1 MFQQQTINNK
11 RLKQSEKQNENDEKK
26 SEVNFAL
33 PAHFRSDF
41 FPTAPDIPPSE

>member
-26 SEVNFAL
+26 SVANFAL
-33 PAHFRSDF
+33 PAHFHADF
-41 FPTAPDIPPSE
+41 FTAPDIPPSE